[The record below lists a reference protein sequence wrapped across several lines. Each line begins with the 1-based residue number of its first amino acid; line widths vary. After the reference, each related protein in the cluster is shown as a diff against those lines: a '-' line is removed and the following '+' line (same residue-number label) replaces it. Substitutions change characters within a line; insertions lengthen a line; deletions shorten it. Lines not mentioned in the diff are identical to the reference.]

1 MGDIYPYYFS
11 TFMKNNY
18 NLQNFDLYR
27 FIAKKERICDKIP
40 VFKFNRLSD
49 FKISDDDSLFF
60 DVSISEVLGQHFLNL
75 ELNIDLRLLCYRCL
89 EDVEL
94 KLKTSNRYELVQATS
109 KSEKHVIDDIK
120 IEIIDNFDLLSFIED
135 EILLELPTSPKHA
148 FECN

>member
-27 FIAKKERICDKIP
+27 FIAKKEKICDKIS
-40 VFKFNRLSD
+40 VFKFNRISD
-49 FKISDDDSLFF
+49 FKFSDNDSLFY
-60 DVSISEVLGQHFLNL
+60 DVSVSEDLGQYFFNLNI
-75 ELNIDLRLLCYRCL
+75 NIDLRLLCCRCL
-89 EDVEL
+89 EDVEFTV
-94 KLKTSNRYELVQATS
+94 KTSNRYELVQAIG

-148 FECN
+148 FKCN

>member
-11 TFMKNNY
+11 TFMMNNY

-27 FIAKKERICDKIP
+27 FIAKKEKICDKIS
-40 VFKFNRLSD
+40 VFKFNRISD
-49 FKISDDDSLFF
+49 FKFSDNDSLFY
-60 DVSISEVLGQHFLNL
+60 DVSVSEDLGQYFFNLNI
-75 ELNIDLRLLCYRCL
+75 NIDLRLLCCRCL
-89 EDVEL
+89 EDVEFTV
-94 KLKTSNRYELVQATS
+94 KTSNRYELVQAIG

-148 FECN
+148 FKCN

>member
-1 MGDIYPYYFS
+1 MGDIHQYYFS
-11 TFMKNNY
+11 TFMKNSY

-27 FIAKKERICDKIP
+27 FIAKKERICDKIS

-49 FKISDDDSLFF
+49 FKISDDDSFF
-60 DVSISEVLGQHFLNL
+60 YDVSVSEVLGQHFFNL
-75 ELNIDLRLLCYRCL
+75 ELNINLRLLCYRCL
-89 EDVEL
+89 GDVKL
-94 KLKTSNRYELVQATS
+94 KLNTSNRYELVQATS

-120 IEIIDNFDLLSFIED
+120 IEIVDNFDLLSFIED

>member
-1 MGDIYPYYFS
+1 
-11 TFMKNNY
+11 MKNNY

-27 FIAKKERICDKIP
+27 FITKKEKICDKIP

-49 FKISDDDSLFF
+49 FKFSDNDSLFY
-60 DVSISEVLGQHFLNL
+60 DVSVSEDLGQYFFNLNIT
-75 ELNIDLRLLCYRCL
+75 IDLRLSCCRCL
-89 EDVEL
+89 EDVEFTF
-94 KLKTSNRYELVQATS
+94 KPSNRYELVQAIG

-148 FECN
+148 FKCN

>member
-49 FKISDDDSLFF
+49 LKISDDDSLFY

-75 ELNIDLRLLCYRCL
+75 GRRAESPSPTGVRR
-89 EDVEL
+89 
-94 KLKTSNRYELVQATS
+94 RA
-109 KSEKHVIDDIK
+109 HPGGG
-120 IEIIDNFDLLSFIED
+120 
-135 EILLELPTSPKHA
+135 ILPG
-148 FECN
+148 CRIV

>member
-1 MGDIYPYYFS
+1 
-11 TFMKNNY
+11 MKNNY

-27 FIAKKERICDKIP
+27 FITKKEKICDKIP

-49 FKISDDDSLFF
+49 FKFSDNDSLFY
-60 DVSISEVLGQHFLNL
+60 DVSVSEDLGQYFFNLNI
-75 ELNIDLRLLCYRCL
+75 NIDLRLSCCRCL
-89 EDVEL
+89 EDVEFTI
-94 KLKTSNRYELVQATS
+94 KTSNRYELVQAIG

-148 FECN
+148 FKCN

>member
-11 TFMKNNY
+11 TLMKNNY
-18 NLQNFDLYR
+18 NLQNFELYR
-27 FIAKKERICDKIP
+27 FIAKRERLCDKIS

-49 FKISDDDSLFF
+49 FLISEDDRVFYV
-60 DVSISEVLGQHFLNL
+60 VSISEVLGHHFLNL

-89 EDVEL
+89 EDVEI
-94 KLKTSNRYELVQATS
+94 KFKTSNRYELVQATS

-120 IEIIDNFDLLSFIED
+120 IEIVDNFDLISFIED

>member
-1 MGDIYPYYFS
+1 
-11 TFMKNNY
+11 MKNNY

-27 FIAKKERICDKIP
+27 FITKKEKICDKIS

-49 FKISDDDSLFF
+49 FKFSDNDSLFY
-60 DVSISEVLGQHFLNL
+60 DVSVSEDLGQYFFNLNI
-75 ELNIDLRLLCYRCL
+75 NIDLRLLCCRCL
-89 EDVEL
+89 EDVEFTV
-94 KLKTSNRYELVQATS
+94 KTSNRYELVQAIG

-148 FECN
+148 FKCN